1 MNVMSK
7 VLIKTSDAQL
17 FLMLRHLLSVE
28 GFDADL
34 LSELKALTT
43 SKIGA
48 EQNPSALILDSGDA
62 DLCEFVHLR
71 RKLRVSRW
79 FCWQGMISILD
90 Y

>member
-34 LSELKALTT
+34 LSELK
-43 SKIGA
+43 
-48 EQNPSALILDSGDA
+48 
-62 DLCEFVHLR
+62 
-71 RKLRVSRW
+71 RVAFIRPHT
-79 FCWQGMISILD
+79 QQP
-90 Y
+90 